1 MPDDR
6 SESGLPPDVRDT
18 VLTVGTFDGVHLGH
32 QMVLNRLA
40 ARAAERGT
48 RSVHVTFEPHPLE
61 IVNPAVAPHLL
72 TVGDEKLEVLA
83 ESGIDYLAVVPFT
96 RELASWEAARFVDD
110 VLIARFR
117 VAHLLMGHDHAFGR
131 NRSGNVDVL
140 RGLGASRGF
149 SVEVIEPVT
158 AASSASGA
166 PISSTFLRRAV
177 AGGDLAHARE
187 GLGRPYALGGR
198 VVQGERRG
206 RLLGFPTIN
215 VPIPSPRKLLP
226 PQGVYAA
233 RVQTPRGAFGGMLNL
248 GPRPTF
254 DNQDV
259 TIEVHLFDVAD
270 DFYGMRVRIDFL
282 SRIRD
287 TVKFDG
293 IDALVGQLR
302 RDEAEARRILASL
315 GGTPSAATVAPSARS
330 V

>member
-1 MPDDR
+1 MPTADKPD
-6 SESGLPPDVRDT
+6 SGSGLPPDVADT
-18 VLTVGTFDGVHLGH
+18 VITVGTFDGVHLGH
-32 QMVLNRLA
+32 QVVLARLA
-40 ARAAERGT
+40 ARAAERKT
-48 RSVHVTFEPHPLE
+48 RSVLVTFEPHPLE

-83 ESGIDYLAVVPFT
+83 ESGIDYVAILSFT
-96 RELASWEAARFVDD
+96 RELASWDAARFVDD
-110 VLIARFR
+110 VLISRFR

-131 NRSGNVDVL
+131 NRAGNVDVL
-140 RGLGASRGF
+140 QRLGESRGF
-149 SVEVIEPVT
+149 TVEVIEPVSAG
-158 AASSASGA
+158 AASSAP

-177 AGGDLAHARE
+177 AGGDLDHARE

-198 VVQGERRG
+198 VVQGHKRG

-226 PQGVYAA
+226 PQGVYAT
-233 RVQTPRGAFGGMLNL
+233 RVHTPRGAFGGMLNL

-254 DNQDV
+254 GDESL
-259 TIEVHLFDVAD
+259 TLEVHLFDVSD

-293 IDALVGQLR
+293 IDSLVAQLR
-302 RDEAEARRILASL
+302 TDEADARKILASD
-315 GGTPSAATVAPSARS
+315 G
-330 V
+330 